1 MDRRTSRSYRLRSS
15 KIQAR
20 YPLRSRSDSVC
31 EKIDQQINQLIN
43 ERVDQTKKQ
52 RVGPRVRLRASKL
65 NEVKTPKSKS
75 KPVINSDSKLSKLNG
90 VKKIPKLKP
99 KPVVKSNRKLG
110 PVASVKPKKNS
121 TVHAKHLELS
131 DLNDYCIL
139 EVLERL
145 PLADLC
151 NMAEVSVRMKNLSQF
166 WFQVKHRHV
175 NTESLTT
182 SRKKIH
188 LTQIRS
194 LMYNFGPMI
203 TTLRVSRKHFD
214 FDDTQYDSPGNG
226 QLKLLKLIG
235 KYSSPTILTLSHFWF
250 HTNTILELI
259 PIFKTIPTLH
269 YRRISCYCTDQKEF
283 RNFADVLSRMFN
295 ALGISNK
302 LPQLVQLL

>member
-1 MDRRTSRSYRLRSS
+1 MDKRTSRPYRLRSS

-31 EKIDQQINQLIN
+31 EKINQQINQLIN
-43 ERVDQTKKQ
+43 ERVDQPKKQ
-52 RVGPRVRLRASKL
+52 RVSPRVGLRTSKL
-65 NEVKTPKSKS
+65 NEVKTQKS
-75 KPVINSDSKLSKLNG
+75 KPVTNSNPKSSKLNG

-99 KPVVKSNRKLG
+99 KSVVKSNLKLK
-110 PVASVKPKKNS
+110 PVASVKPKKKS
-121 TVHAKHLELS
+121 AVRAKQLELS
-131 DLNDYCIL
+131 DLNDHCIL

-235 KYSSPTILTLSHFWF
+235 KYSSPTVLTLSHFWF

-259 PIFKTIPTLH
+259 PVFKTIPTLH
-269 YRRISCYCTDQKEF
+269 YRRMSCYCPDQKEF
-283 RNFADVLSRMFN
+283 RNFADVLTRMFN
-295 ALGISNK
+295 ALGMSNK